1 MAIFHVA
8 SESMWPGGACQVR
21 RSGTNS
27 IASTRMDRGLGS
39 SHGWPA
45 MDSMDPWL
53 EVYSSE
59 THRKMEV
66 LMGKPIGKPIG
77 KWMLTLW

>member
-1 MAIFHVA
+1 
-8 SESMWPGGACQVR
+8 
-21 RSGTNS
+21 
-27 IASTRMDRGLGS
+27 
-39 SHGWPA
+39 

-53 EVYSSE
+53 EVYSYE